1 MCHALSMPRSGDT
14 EGHPE
19 QTGGDSLCSQRFIWA
34 WQFIEQRQRLRYLTT
49 ALMAR
54 IHCPWA
60 KSEQQTLVERLELPV
75 ETGKL
80 Y

>member
-34 WQFIEQRQRLRYLTT
+34 WQFHRTKTT
-49 ALMAR
+49 FAVPNDGAD
-54 IHCPWA
+54 
-60 KSEQQTLVERLELPV
+60 
-75 ETGKL
+75 GKDSL
-80 Y
+80 SLGQK